1 MSVAALVRSMVN
13 AGATPEVIALA
24 VEAVEAERAAAEQR
38 VNVRSSGAERT
49 RRYRERGGGK
59 IPPDMR
65 RAVFDR
71 DGNACLDCGS
81 IDHLHCDHVIPV
93 SKGGETSMENLQ
105 TLCRVCNCR
114 KRDRIRKRDVR
125 GVSTE
130 NADMS
135 ADIPESTLSR
145 PLPPQTPPTP
155 THTRDGNTTH
165 ARGADPVDEIEPP
178 PKRRTGQRLPPDWRP
193 SPQDTAYA
201 ESQSLKPDEISR
213 VAEDFRDYWTARAG
227 EAGRKLDWPATWR
240 TWVRRHLDRR
250 AGSGMASRPAYRG
263 GGGQGATDFA
273 SILAERRGRGGNP
286 DDVSAGGEA
295 IPGAFRV
302 VG

>member
-1 MSVAALVRSMVN
+1 MSLAALVRSMVN

-24 VEAVEAERAAAEQR
+24 VEAVEAERQAAELR
-38 VNVRSSGAERT
+38 VSVRSPGAERQ
-49 RRYRERGGGK
+49 RRFRER
-59 IPPDMR
+59 
-65 RAVFDR
+65 RAQRQAEEGVTESVTR
-71 DGNACLDCGS
+71 NATDNG
-81 IDHLHCDHVIPV
+81 H
-93 SKGGETSMENLQ
+93 G
-105 TLCRVCNCR
+105 
-114 KRDRIRKRDVR
+114 DV
-125 GVSTE
+125 
-130 NADMS
+130 
-135 ADIPESTLSR
+135 STLSR

-155 THTRDGNTTH
+155 THTRDGITTH
-165 ARGADPVDEIEPP
+165 ARRADPVDEIEPP
-178 PKRRTGQRLPPDWRP
+178 PKRRTGQRLPPSWRP

-240 TWVRRHLDRR
+240 TWVRRHIDRR
-250 AGSGMASRPAYRG
+250 AGSGMAPRPAFRG